1 MTDANGLRL
10 GWIGLGRM
18 GEPMALNLVK
28 AGHQV
33 SVYNRSAGK
42 TRALAD
48 AGAAV
53 AARPADLG
61 ADKDIVFTMISND
74 AVLEEVTSGPDGVLQ
89 SMAKGAILVD
99 MSTITPAGSARV
111 AEAAAARGV
120 AYLRAPVSG
129 SVVFAVAG
137 TLTILA
143 SGSPEAFETCKP
155 VFELMGG
162 KIYHV
167 GEDEQA
173 RYLKLTLN
181 MMVGIT
187 AGMAAEALTFS
198 ERGGVAWD
206 VLLEVVA
213 NSAVASPLIG
223 YKKAPLVARDW
234 TPAFPADQM
243 AKDFDMALDTAR
255 DLCAPLPITALV
267 RQYWSTMMATGRG
280 NNDFFACLELLEEQA
295 GHKPS

>member
-1 MTDANGLRL
+1 
-10 GWIGLGRM
+10 M
-18 GEPMALNLVK
+18 GEPMALQLVK
-28 AGHQV
+28 AGHKV
-33 SVYNRSAGK
+33 SVYNRSAEK
-42 TRALAD
+42 TKPLAD

-61 ADKDIVFTMISND
+61 ADNDIVFTMISND

-89 SMAKGAILVD
+89 SMTKGAILVD
-99 MSTITPAGSARV
+99 MSTVTPAGSARV
-111 AEAAAARGV
+111 AEAAKARGV
-120 AYLRAPVSG
+120 AYVRAPVSG

-143 SGSPEAFETCKP
+143 SGPKDAFDACMPAFE
-155 VFELMGG
+155 VMGG

-213 NSAVASPLIG
+213 NSAVASPLVG
-223 YKKAPLVARDW
+223 YKKAPLAARDW

-280 NNDFFACLELLEEQA
+280 NNDFIACLELLEEQA